1 MSDRGEMQP
10 DDTQYPANRKA
21 NLYLA
26 IDGTYYKVESIPS
39 EAPGRPRGWR
49 LTKADDGN
57 VHSPYCV
64 LRHESGDVTCTCASW
79 TFDKS
84 KTGDPCKHIS
94 ALLEVGIIEPRTP

>member
-10 DDTQYPANRKA
+10 DDTQHPASRKA

-49 LTKADDGN
+49 LTKGDDAEAK
-57 VHSPYCV
+57 SPYCV
-64 LRHESGDVTCTCASW
+64 MRHDSGELTCTCPDW
-79 TFDKS
+79 IVRHQRLRTD
-84 KTGDPCKHIS
+84 CKHIVS
-94 ALLEVGIIEPRTP
+94 LIAVGLLKGRGK